1 MTEQTT
7 QGRSSQ
13 SNNRDRILAA
23 SLELFNER
31 GALAVSTNAI
41 AAHLGISPGNLYY
54 HFENK
59 EQIIREHYSNYS
71 EFREL
76 IARTLRLPP
85 EGEAVQPS
93 QLAGFFMS
101 AVDAIWEYRFI
112 YRDLD
117 GLVVRDPEFA
127 RIFRS
132 DVEWGR
138 SRLSALF
145 TSIIDGSKIPAKPTE
160 RELER
165 LCTNIQLVQVSWI
178 SFLSTVRGILTLKR
192 SDVAE
197 GGLHA
202 FAVLEPYLE
211 RGVRQEGTN
220 HHGENTVSVQR
231 LLKAPSQQGAP
242 FEC

>member
-1 MTEQTT
+1 M
-7 QGRSSQ
+7 
-13 SNNRDRILAA
+13 
-23 SLELFNER
+23 ELFNER

-54 HFENK
+54 HFDNK
-59 EQIIREHYSNYS
+59 EQIIREHYSHYS

-76 IARTLRLPP
+76 IGRTLHLPP
-85 EGEAVQPS
+85 EGEAVTPS

-117 GLVVRDPEFA
+117 GLVARDPEFA

-145 TSIIDGSKIPAKPTE
+145 TSIIDGSKAPAKPAE

-178 SFLSTVRGILTLKR
+178 SFLSTARGILTLKR
-192 SDVAE
+192 SDIAE

-211 RGVRQEGTN
+211 RGYAKKVRTIMEKPRST
-220 HHGENTVSVQR
+220 R
-231 LLKAPSQQGAP
+231 KRY
-242 FEC
+242 